1 MKNKFCTFTPFLLL
15 VAAILACSAPSA
27 APTPAAIPPEPPIPP
42 FVGMWMSK
50 TETLVFTQKNLYRVD
65 SNAETSQTNE
75 QFAEIIAHDAVH
87 QRISV
92 RTQWIKVNGIS
103 VGFDAPVYS
112 ISYKV
117 EGDVM
122 QIGLGTADEFTSELS
137 PTIYYRK

>member
-65 SNAETSQTNE
+65 SNAETSHTNE
-75 QFAEIIAHDAVH
+75 QFEEIIEHDAVH

>member
-1 MKNKFCTFTPFLLL
+1 MKNRSIIFMSVSLLGIA
-15 VAAILACSAPSA
+15 VLACSIPSA
-27 APTPAAIPPEPPIPP
+27 TPAPVAVPPEPPISP
-42 FVGMWMSK
+42 FVGMWMSE

-87 QRISV
+87 QRISM

-112 ISYKV
+112 ILYKV
-117 EGDVM
+117 EGDVL

-137 PTIYYRK
+137 ATIYYRK